1 MIVVKEKKFIL
12 IFANLNVGANNRLE
26 LYVEEKGWK
35 NSTQKVKS
43 LLSTFIL
50 YAKDE
55 FEKLALEMMNMRFA
69 VVREGS
75 EKRIT
80 EAL

>member
-1 MIVVKEKKFIL
+1 VQT
-12 IFANLNVGANNRLE
+12 RLE